1 MVTVLGR
8 LSAAELLAVLQACAP
23 LRLSATMGGYFRPFL
38 ARYFGADAETLC
50 SLSDDELRALYA
62 TVRHLQSLTN

>member
-23 LRLSATMGGYFRPFL
+23 LRLSATMGGYFGPFL
-38 ARYFGADAETLC
+38 ARYFEPAGDKLR
-50 SLSDDELRALYA
+50 SLTDDELRALYA